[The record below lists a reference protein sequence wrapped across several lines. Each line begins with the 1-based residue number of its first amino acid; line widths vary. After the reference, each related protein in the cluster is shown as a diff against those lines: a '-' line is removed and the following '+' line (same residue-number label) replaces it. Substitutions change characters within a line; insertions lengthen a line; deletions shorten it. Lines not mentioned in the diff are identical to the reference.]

1 MGARKCPL
9 LSKTLLENIMIRLIL
24 AYILGSA
31 VTMLTYVAYMEA
43 SYTGVLLS
51 GSMIGISAWWVWSAG
66 NSIKEDLKQNF

>member
-1 MGARKCPL
+1 
-9 LSKTLLENIMIRLIL
+9 MIRLIL

-43 SYTGVLLS
+43 SYAGVLLS
-51 GSMIGISAWWVWSAG
+51 GSMIGTSIWWVWSAG